1 MILYQLIT
9 FIYIFKPPRK
19 EDFSDN
25 PLVNS
30 TNHSKMIMS
39 DTDMI
44 FFLRLRKD
52 FQNEVILDNI
62 EGPHFSKEKNKTTIL
77 VIYIFTSSWKLK

>member
-19 EDFSDN
+19 EDFFSDN
-25 PLVNS
+25 TLVNS

-44 FFLRLRKD
+44 FF
-52 FQNEVILDNI
+52 FEV
-62 EGPHFSKEKNKTTIL
+62 EERFSK
-77 VIYIFTSSWKLK
+77 